1 MTIEPATLQDAA
13 DVAHLLT
20 AQFQEHAIAL
30 DSRALQSAIR
40 GAIVD
45 PARGAFLVARDAG
58 PVGVAYLAFTWT
70 LEHGGRSAWLE
81 ELYVVPAM
89 RSRGVGSRLLR
100 EAMAHAKAAGAAAI
114 DLEVDEG
121 HARAAH
127 LYAREGFQLHRRA
140 RWFAR
145 L

>member
-1 MTIEPATLQDAA
+1 MTIEPATLHDLA
-13 DVAHLLT
+13 DVAQLLT
-20 AQFQEHAIAL
+20 AQFQEHAITL
-30 DSRALQSAIR
+30 DSSALNNAVR
-40 GAIVD
+40 GAIED
-45 PARGAFLVARDAG
+45 PARGAFLVAREPS

-100 EAMAHAKAAGAAAI
+100 EAMAHARAAGAVAI
-114 DLEVDEG
+114 DLEVDED

-127 LYAREGFQLHRRA
+127 LYAREGFHPHRRA